1 MQCLWDIDRWQ
12 METQLHSFFLALI
25 FQLYTQKLKVLIV
38 AAQPKKKGFDCIL
51 FELWQLKGQRSQNT
65 LHFGITKW
73 VKHQLSWIILQCKIV
88 FFVDQFTPC
97 SVNWW
102 HPSPDPCCHPNCL
115 KKQPENELTWHE
127 NQKNYKDKWKKE
139 SMNMR
144 KYGHFFVPRW
154 HNTSCS
160 VIYFMFK
167 MFCDWHKHR
176 LSLCTGTSSSADFGI
191 REKFFAK
198 LGGASLLHFD
208 NRITKKIHFF
218 KETTVPLWGSWMLTS
233 NVLALSNIWCWN
245 LVINILRNA
254 KNMVF

>member
-38 AAQPKKKGFDCIL
+38 AAQPKKMGFDCIL

-115 KKQPENELTWHE
+115 KKLPENELTWHE
-127 NQKNYKDKWKKE
+127 NQKNYKDKWKEE

-144 KYGHFFVPRW
+144 KYGHFLFQDDITLHVAWYISCLKCFVIGT
-154 HNTSCS
+154 NTVCHYAQVHLHLQTS
-160 VIYFMFK
+160 VSE
-167 MFCDWHKHR
+167 R
-176 LSLCTGTSSSADFGI
+176 NSLLSLVGHHYSILIIGLLKKYTSSKRQQYHCEDP
-191 REKFFAK
+191 E
-198 LGGASLLHFD
+198 
-208 NRITKKIHFF
+208 
-218 KETTVPLWGSWMLTS
+218 
-233 NVLALSNIWCWN
+233 CWHQ
-245 LVINILRNA
+245 
-254 KNMVF
+254 MY